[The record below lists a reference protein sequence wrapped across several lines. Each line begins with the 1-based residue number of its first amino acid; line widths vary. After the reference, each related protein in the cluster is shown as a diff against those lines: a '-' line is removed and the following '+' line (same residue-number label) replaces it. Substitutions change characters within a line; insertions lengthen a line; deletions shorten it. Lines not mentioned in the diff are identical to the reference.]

1 MFLVKQD
8 CWFYHCGTIKHVQ
21 SPHWLPEDQ
30 WSCKS
35 SIVGFVTVRQSN
47 LYSHLTDYQTTSGP
61 TKATLMVLSLWD
73 NQTWDNYVQSS
84 HWLPEDQLSCK
95 NNIVGFITVIQ
106 SNMYSHL
113 TDYQRTSGPVKATLM
128 VLHSVT
134 NKHVQSLHWL
144 PEDQWSC
151 KNNIVGFVT
160 VRPLTMY
167 SHLTDNQRTSG
178 PVKATLLVLSLWYN
192 QTCTVNSL
200 ITRGPF
206 VLLKQHCWF
215 CHWETIKH
223 VQSTHWLPEDQW
235 SCLSNLLVLSLW
247 EKSNIYSHFTDYQR
261 TSGPVKATLYV
272 LSLWDNKTCTVTS
285 LITRGPVVL

>member
-1 MFLVKQD
+1 
-8 CWFYHCGTIKHVQ
+8 
-21 SPHWLPEDQ
+21 
-30 WSCKS
+30 
-35 SIVGFVTVRQSN
+35 
-47 LYSHLTDYQTTSGP
+47 
-61 TKATLMVLSLWD
+61 
-73 NQTWDNYVQSS
+73 
-84 HWLPEDQLSCK
+84 
-95 NNIVGFITVIQ
+95 
-106 SNMYSHL
+106 MYSHL
-113 TDYQRTSGPVKATLM
+113 TDYQRTSCPVKTTLLGLSLWYNQTCTVTSLITRGPV
-128 VLHSVT
+128 VLLKQHWWFCHCVT
-134 NKHVQSLHWL
+134 NKHVHSLHWL

-215 CHWETIKH
+215 CHWKTIKH

-235 SCLSNLLVLSLW
+235 SCLSKLLVLSLW
-247 EKSNIYSHFTDYQR
+247 
-261 TSGPVKATLYV
+261 
-272 LSLWDNKTCTVTS
+272 DNQTCTVNP